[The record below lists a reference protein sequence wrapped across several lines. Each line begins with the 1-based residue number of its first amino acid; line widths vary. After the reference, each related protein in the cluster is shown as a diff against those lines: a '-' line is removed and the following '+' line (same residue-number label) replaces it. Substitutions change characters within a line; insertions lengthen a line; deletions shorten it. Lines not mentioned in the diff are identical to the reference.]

1 MRRLHKTRTVEDG
14 LQMRVAPK
22 APADLRHRRADL
34 AGYRRRPADLRH
46 RRADLAGYRRRPAVC
61 ATRGKSRI
69 MA

>member
-34 AGYRRRPADLRH
+34 AGYRRRPA
-46 RRADLAGYRRRPAVC
+46 VC